1 MSKYD
6 QPEDKIDV
14 HNRQQLSAL
23 VDGELSSDEARFL
36 LRRLQHDPE
45 LQACQ
50 ERWALLGEVMRGK
63 AVAPAPLDFAARVS
77 AAVAQEPVP
86 RAEPRRELRSGWRR
100 WSGGAALAAS
110 VAAVA
115 FFMGRQSLDEG
126 APPTDLPV
134 QVIASQAEL
143 ALPASATAQE
153 PAAAQAGAALVASI
167 PAAAVAAAAR
177 RQDASVRRASAT
189 RSQQVARAAQRNDE
203 PQRALAAGQP
213 VLSPALSTGA
223 QHELSFGNVGALQA
237 RPWPRSSVGPAAG
250 AALNASFPG
259 NTPGTFYPFEPRLQD
274 APPVQ
279 GPRD

>member
-6 QPEDKIDV
+6 QPEDKIDL

-23 VDGELSSDEARFL
+23 VDGELASDEARFL

-50 ERWALLGEVMRGK
+50 ERWALLGDVMRGK

-86 RAEPRRELRSGWRR
+86 RAEPRRELRTGWRR

-115 FFMGRQSLDEG
+115 FFMGRQSLDDA
-126 APPTDLPV
+126 APPADLPV

-143 ALPASATAQE
+143 ALPAAAPVQS
-153 PAAAQAGAALVASI
+153 PAASPSAALVASV

-177 RQDASVRRASAT
+177 RQEAGARRASAT
-189 RSQQVARAAQRNDE
+189 RSQQVARVAQRIDE
-203 PQRALAAGQP
+203 PQRALAVSQ
-213 VLSPALSTGA
+213 PALPATLSTAA

-250 AALNASFPG
+250 SALNARFPG

>member
-6 QPEDKIDV
+6 QPEDKIDL

-23 VDGELSSDEARFL
+23 VDGELASDEARFL

-50 ERWALLGEVMRGK
+50 ERWALLGDVMRGK

-77 AAVAQEPVP
+77 AALAQEPVP
-86 RAEPRRELRSGWRR
+86 RTEPRRELRSGWRR

-115 FFMGRQSLDEG
+115 FFMGRQSLDDG
-126 APPTDLPV
+126 APPADLPV

-143 ALPASATAQE
+143 ALPASAPVQE
-153 PAAAQAGAALVASI
+153 PAAAQAGAALVASV

-177 RQDASVRRASAT
+177 RQDASARRASAT
-189 RSQQVARAAQRNDE
+189 RSQQVARVAQRNDE
-203 PQRALAAGQP
+203 PQRALAAAP
-213 VLSPALSTGA
+213 SVLPATL
-223 QHELSFGNVGALQA
+223 
-237 RPWPRSSVGPAAG
+237 PG
-250 AALNASFPG
+250 AARRGKHTRCAAAL
-259 NTPGTFYPFEPRLQD
+259 
-274 APPVQ
+274 
-279 GPRD
+279 